1 MSPQPRRDIFQA
13 IADPTRRAIISLLVL
28 QAMTPNALAENFS
41 ISRQAISKHVR
52 ILDECGIIESRQQGR
67 EIYYQVPPEKLKSVA
82 DWIEQFRQL
91 WEQRYTQLD
100 DLLLQ
105 LKNKTNANDNPS
117 SDANC

>member
-1 MSPQPRRDIFQA
+1 M
-13 IADPTRRAIISLLVL
+13 
-28 QAMTPNALAENFS
+28 
-41 ISRQAISKHVR
+41 
-52 ILDECGIIESRQQGR
+52 
-67 EIYYQVPPEKLKSVA
+67 A